1 MAKETP
7 SMFIPNIT
15 DLVAKLERGDSEDN
29 RLFCER
35 LRDTTVTDRYHWERE
50 LKTGEPYLF
59 TALVFDPLS
68 EAFYSREMTVT
79 LSSSVFDRPGTSVW
93 GSPVIKLDYSHP
105 RTIKIAFSRE
115 GWKPVNKI
123 VPNPVIINI
132 DEYKAWLSANKPY
145 VLKWCEEMTNSS
157 AVLSLYACCPALE
170 ILQKAGY
177 QRLFNAIVAASSV
190 YNRRVAHLKATT
202 DIDMINRLINP
213 NGTSPKTL
221 FKCDKIVYTTLKE
234 SNNLERWDL
243 YRRLVKMGKIERDE
257 LVQVEAMRL
266 SVKEIENIRSVL
278 GFEYDGKKVFNFTTL
293 INYLNRI
300 DQHEA
305 IETMEGLTI
314 LRDYLGMCRM
324 LGMEP
329 KIDGDSLKREHDV
342 AARLCRLKRNE
353 IQAELMRNASNNNKD
368 YNYEEDT
375 FFIRAIEDYDDLLD
389 EARQQHNCVASYAQR
404 IANGTSRIYVMRVK
418 AAPNKSLI
426 TVELDPTAT
435 KIRQKFLAYNAPI
448 HNKAQSSFLDRWLD
462 NCKQINLQ
470 NKAKREAAE
479 HSLPEEAVTLEPN
492 LPAEAITPGE
502 PRVQRA
508 PEPDVNPVA
517 APAIRPVNNAPAGNT
532 PAVPGPAPAG
542 NATEVKKEDESQI
555 SIFDLADDNNGF
567 GL

>member
-35 LRDTTVTDRYHWERE
+35 LRDTTVIDRWRSE

-68 EAFYSREMTVT
+68 EAFYSREMQVT
-79 LSSSVFDRPGTSVW
+79 LGSSVFDRSGTSAW
-93 GSPVIKLDYSHP
+93 GGHEIKLDYSHP
-105 RTIKIAFSRE
+105 RAIEIAFNRRE
-115 GWKPVNKI
+115 DWKPVNKI

-145 VLKWCEEMTNSS
+145 ALKWCEEMKSGY
-157 AVLSLYACCPALE
+157 VLGLYACCPALE

-177 QRLFNAIVAASSV
+177 LRLFDKIVSSSV
-190 YNRRVAHLKATT
+190 MYNYRVVRFKTT
-202 DIDMINRLINP
+202 SDIDMINRLINP

-234 SNNLERWDL
+234 SGSLERWDL

-257 LVQVEAMRL
+257 LIQVDAMNL

-278 GFEYDGKKVFNFTTL
+278 GFEYNGKKVFNFTTL

-305 IETMEGLTI
+305 IETYEGLLI
-314 LRDYLGMCRM
+314 LRDYLGMCQM

-353 IQAELMRNASNNNKD
+353 IQAELMRNASNDNKD

-389 EARQQHNCVASYAQR
+389 EARQQHNYVASYAQR
-404 IANGTSRIYVMRVK
+404 IANGSSRIYVMREK
-418 AAPNKSLI
+418 ANPTKSLI

-448 HNKAQSSFLDRWLD
+448 RNKAQSSFLDRWLD

-479 HSLPEEAVTLEPN
+479 HSLPEEAAALEPA
-492 LPAEAITPGE
+492 LPAAVIAPSE
-502 PRVQRA
+502 PRVQQA
-508 PEPDVNPVA
+508 VEPDVNPVA
-517 APAIRPVNNAPAGNT
+517 APAIRPANNAPAGNT
-532 PAVPGPAPAG
+532 PAVPESAPAG
-542 NATEVKKEDESQI
+542 NATDVKKEDESQI
-555 SIFDLADDNNGF
+555 SIFDLAGDNNGF